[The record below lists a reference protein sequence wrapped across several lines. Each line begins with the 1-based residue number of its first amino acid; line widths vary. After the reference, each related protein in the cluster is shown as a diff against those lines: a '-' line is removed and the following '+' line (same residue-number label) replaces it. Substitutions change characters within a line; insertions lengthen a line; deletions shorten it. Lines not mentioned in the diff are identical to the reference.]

1 MTPHNK
7 SSFSSAGILS
17 MGSAIVLVSLSLSSL
32 AQAADRTLDGSGNNL
47 ANPQWGAINTPLL
60 REASGAHYTD
70 GIWAPN
76 GDSRPSAR
84 VISNAL
90 QAEASVPTLDPRGLT
105 TLASMWGQFVTHD
118 MDLRV
123 DKLPLEN
130 FYVPVPMGDPQ
141 FDPFQLGNQNIIFYR
156 SECAAGT
163 GTGAG
168 NPCQQLNR
176 VTTWIDGSLIYGSN
190 ADRAG
195 WLRAG
200 TGGML
205 KVTPHATGDLLPMN
219 DETQIMDA
227 AFGPSTD
234 PTFFVAGD
242 DRANQQAG
250 LIALHTLFMREH
262 NYQAAALA
270 TANPGWTDEQ
280 IFQRARKIV
289 AAEIQS
295 VTYNEFLPAL
305 LGSQG
310 LPAYTGYDAQVNPS
324 ISNAFSTAGFRV
336 AHSMSGSIIP
346 RLDMD
351 GNVIPEGNLTLRH
364 NFFNPAA
371 ILDEGGIDPVLRGLS
386 TQVEQM
392 IDLQVVDDL
401 RNLLFGP
408 PGAGG
413 LDLASLDIQRGR
425 DHGLADYNTMRTDFG
440 LPKVT
445 SFAQIS
451 ADPLVQ
457 AALAS
462 VYPSVDDI
470 DSWIGAMAED
480 HLPGSSVGPL
490 VAAIVTDQ
498 FRRLRDGDR
507 FYFENDSD
515 FSADQIAALRNTT
528 LADIMMRNAAIPPG
542 QPIGFIAVPEPTTAV
557 FVVAAAVL
565 ALFRLRQRRKAA

>member
-1 MTPHNK
+1 MTLALLNPAALAENR
-7 SSFSSAGILS
+7 
-17 MGSAIVLVSLSLSSL
+17 SLN
-32 AQAADRTLDGSGNNL
+32 GSGNNV

-60 REASGAHYTD
+60 REASGAHYAD

-90 QAEASVPTLDPRGLT
+90 SAEGGAPILDPRGLT
-105 TLASMWGQFVTHD
+105 TLASVWGQFVTHD

-123 DKLPLEN
+123 DKIPLEN
-130 FYVPVPMGDPQ
+130 FYVPVPMGDSH
-141 FDPFQLGNQNIIFYR
+141 FDPFHTGDQTIIFYR

-163 GTGAG
+163 GMDAG

-176 VTTWIDGSLIYGSN
+176 VTTWIDGSVVYGST
-190 ADRAG
+190 ASRAN

-200 TGGML
+200 AGGRL
-205 KVTPHATGDLLPMN
+205 KVTSHATGDLLPMN
-219 DETQIMDA
+219 DETQVMDA
-227 AFGPSTD
+227 ANGQTTD
-234 PTFFVAGD
+234 PSFFVAGD

-250 LIALHTLFMREH
+250 LIAMHTLFVREH

-270 TANPGWTDEQ
+270 TAHPDWTDEQ

-295 VTYNEFLPAL
+295 VTYNQFLPAL
-305 LGSQG
+305 LGSQT
-310 LPAYTGYDAQVNPS
+310 LPAYSGYDPQVNPS

-346 RLDMD
+346 RIDMD
-351 GNVIPEGNLTLRH
+351 GNEIPEGNLTLRH

-371 ILDEGGIDPVLRGLS
+371 ILNEGGIDPVLRGLA
-386 TQVEQM
+386 TQIEQK
-392 IDLQVVDDL
+392 IDLEVIDDL

-425 DHGLADYNTMRTDFG
+425 DHGLADYNTMRADFG
-440 LPKVT
+440 LPRVT

-457 AALAS
+457 AALAG
-462 VYPSVDDI
+462 VYSSVDDI

-528 LADIMMRNAAIPPG
+528 LADIMMRNASIPHG
-542 QPIGFIAVPEPTTAV
+542 AAIGFIAVPEPSTVGFAAL
-557 FVVAAAVL
+557 VAAF
-565 ALFRLRQRRKAA
+565 ALFRLRCRKVA